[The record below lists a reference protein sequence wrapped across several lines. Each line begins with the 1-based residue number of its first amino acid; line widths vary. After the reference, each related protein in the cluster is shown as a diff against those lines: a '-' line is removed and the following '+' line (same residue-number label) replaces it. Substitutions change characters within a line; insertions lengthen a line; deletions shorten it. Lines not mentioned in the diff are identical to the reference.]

1 MMQAGTYW
9 IGDLCYVLE
18 SDEEWDEVLDLTLSD
33 DEPSEITEGEFTF
46 KDGRR
51 FAMYN
56 TMYGDGIY
64 LDQHGFQYGV
74 DSGSIGCI
82 RLEDIRGEVSAS
94 GSIVVFEND
103 FTTRNDDGLIRIGHI
118 RIDTDAHE
126 PEYEE
131 DDYNPDY

>member
-1 MMQAGTYW
+1 MTMPAGTYW

-18 SDEEWDEVLDLTLSD
+18 SDEEWDEVLELTLDKDNESW
-33 DEPSEITEGEFTF
+33 EVTEGEFTM

-56 TMYGDGIY
+56 TKYGDGTY
-64 LDQHGFQYGV
+64 ADQHGFQYGV

-82 RLEDIRGEVSAS
+82 RLEDIRGEVSDG

-103 FTTRNDDGLIRIGHI
+103 FTTRNDAGLIRIGHI
-118 RIDTDAHE
+118 RIDTD
-126 PEYEE
+126 PEDEE
-131 DDYNPDY
+131 DGY

>member
-1 MMQAGTYW
+1 MTMPAGTYW

-18 SDEEWDEVLDLTLSD
+18 SDEEWDEVLDLTLSED
-33 DEPSEITEGEFTF
+33 DALEIAEGEFTF
-46 KDGRR
+46 RDGRR

-56 TMYGDGIY
+56 TKYGDGTY
-64 LDQHGFQYGV
+64 KDQHGFQYGV

-82 RLEDIRGEVSAS
+82 RLEDIRGEVSDG

-118 RIDTDAHE
+118 RIDTD
-126 PEYEE
+126 PEDEE
-131 DDYNPDY
+131 EEY

>member
-1 MMQAGTYW
+1 MTMPAGTYW

-18 SDEEWDEVLDLTLSD
+18 SDEEWDEVLDLTIVE
-33 DEPSEITEGEFTF
+33 DEPWACGEGEFTL

-56 TMYGDGIY
+56 TKYGDGTY
-64 LDQHGFQYGV
+64 KDQHGFQYGV

-82 RLEDIRGEVSAS
+82 RLEDIRGEVSDE

-118 RIDTDAHE
+118 KIDTDPDE
-126 PEYEE
+126 PEDEEE
-131 DDYNPDY
+131 DY